1 MNRPYFSSSV
11 TELESLFDRNPGDQ
25 TLLQAL
31 HNELLH
37 RSAKRAVQLRAKVEA
52 ALGGAPSASLPPT
65 TPEFDFGEKPSL
77 PETPPRT
84 TPPPPLPQKQVE
96 PKAQPPSRSPDQAS
110 PRAKVIRQWSKADPS
125 PFPPVLNRP
134 TEILDAWS
142 AIEILSPPTFDR
154 PQALAGGD
162 SSRVA
167 RLDELVLPW
176 ERGERSR
183 PNQRLYY
190 QVVLGSIELE
200 PAIEALVERFGDSR
214 AERPSARG
222 SAVLAALVVDKSGKI
237 VEDTAIGVSSFGWGL
252 MTALTGDLTDLAGW
266 SDVERRL
273 VEEIEKA
280 LTPPE
285 SSDDEEELRN
295 KPLTRQSIERAYRVL
310 ISRLGIPDEWVHP
323 PDFAI
328 RSFVYFK
335 DPSPPEPLL
344 LNSFFLGDLATARQ
358 LFTREKLATI

>member
-1 MNRPYFSSSV
+1 
-11 TELESLFDRNPGDQ
+11 
-25 TLLQAL
+25 
-31 HNELLH
+31 
-37 RSAKRAVQLRAKVEA
+37 
-52 ALGGAPSASLPPT
+52 
-65 TPEFDFGEKPSL
+65 
-77 PETPPRT
+77 
-84 TPPPPLPQKQVE
+84 
-96 PKAQPPSRSPDQAS
+96 
-110 PRAKVIRQWSKADPS
+110 
-125 PFPPVLNRP
+125 
-134 TEILDAWS
+134 
-142 AIEILSPPTFDR
+142 
-154 PQALAGGD
+154 
-162 SSRVA
+162 
-167 RLDELVLPW
+167 
-176 ERGERSR
+176 
-183 PNQRLYY
+183 
-190 QVVLGSIELE
+190 
-200 PAIEALVERFGDSR
+200 
-214 AERPSARG
+214 
-222 SAVLAALVVDKSGKI
+222 VLAALVVDKSGKI